1 MQIDLTGHHVELSDA
16 LRSYVHQKIERLQ
29 RHFDKVLDAHVIL
42 TVEKLDHKAEATMQM
57 SGQRIYA
64 DATAENMYA
73 AIDALTDKL
82 DRQLIKHKEKRNDH
96 HRNEGLQAKASPA
109 SETPPDEDTPH

>member
-29 RHFDKVLDAHVIL
+29 RHFEKVLDAHVIL
-42 TVEKLDHKAEATMQM
+42 TVEKLDHKAEATMQL

-64 DATAENMYA
+64 DAVAADMYA

-82 DRQLIKHKEKRNDH
+82 DRQLLKHKEKRSDH
-96 HRNEGLQAKASPA
+96 HRAEGLHAKASPSA
-109 SETPPDEDTPH
+109 QAQDDDAGS